1 MGENLCQP
9 PLLLPL
15 SRAGV
20 EPVALPGRGADPQFE
35 LPCGSERGTGL
46 LTGPDDRGTLLLLL
60 LRGPATLFDPSS
72 PKRRNPLFEPEIAP
86 LFELTWFEPI
96 FDPPFPGRETSRLFP
111 VDLPIDDAVALRAEK
126 KCWFSETLRVV
137 DAAAGRPLAE

>member
-20 EPVALPGRGADPQFE
+20 EPLELPGRGADPQGE

-46 LTGPDDRGTLLLLL
+46 IAGPEERGRLLL
-60 LRGPATLFDPSS
+60 LRDPPRLVDPGS
-72 PKRRNPLFEPEIAP
+72 PKRRNPLFEPLFEFLFEP
-86 LFELTWFEPI
+86 LFEPL
-96 FDPPFPGRETSRLFP
+96 FPGLENSRLF
-111 VDLPIDDAVALRAEK
+111 
-126 KCWFSETLRVV
+126 
-137 DAAAGRPLAE
+137 